1 MEQKELWGM
10 RMEGEEMFVRNLEDK
25 GLFFFKILTLDGC
38 IFKYKFIFKEKNL
51 SKRSVRNSAEI
62 SSNHSHEMIQ

>member
-1 MEQKELWGM
+1 
-10 RMEGEEMFVRNLEDK
+10 MFVRNLEDK